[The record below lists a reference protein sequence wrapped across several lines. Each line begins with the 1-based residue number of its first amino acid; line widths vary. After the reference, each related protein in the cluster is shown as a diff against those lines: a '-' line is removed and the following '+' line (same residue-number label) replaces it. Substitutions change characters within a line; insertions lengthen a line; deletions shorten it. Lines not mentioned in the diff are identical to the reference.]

1 MRLSVLLEGANDNY
15 VLITI
20 QDDVDGMKSS
30 KQTSTLEGSGA
41 APKWKAGEG
50 ETLIFHGLHLGKIDL
65 LVSALVTRRA
75 IIRTT
80 SNGGGD
86 GGVFCCCCCCRRRNV
101 STMT

>member
-1 MRLSVLLEGANDNY
+1 VRLSVLLEGANDNY

-75 IIRTT
+75 IAPHLMAAATVVR
-80 SNGGGD
+80 SVAVAAAAGEM
-86 GGVFCCCCCCRRRNV
+86 FRR
-101 STMT
+101 